1 MTIPGIDFE
10 QGPDGL
16 RAVVIA
22 DQWAPLTGRQ
32 IAEAGV
38 RELVVEAG
46 TRSGSSLDFLI
57 DVPFI
62 ERLRVPSVSIRNDG
76 GVRALRQL
84 RELELQNY
92 GVSEIDFASFPHLEK
107 LTTVWRPGA
116 ESALECEGLRSLS
129 IRGFPGSDLTAFRRL
144 VQLRQLDLVEG
155 GLESTKGIERFLQLE
170 WLRLGALRKLSSLR
184 GVDALVLLR
193 ELRIVRCRRISSL
206 AELSALRVLKLLFL
220 EDLGTV
226 GSASALAGLTEL
238 QQLGIIGDTNIEDG
252 DLEPVSQ
259 LPLLEMV
266 SMRNRRHYSHQVD
279 VDQRLVLR
287 TRA

>member
-1 MTIPGIDFE
+1 M
-10 QGPDGL
+10 
-16 RAVVIA
+16 IA
-22 DQWAPLTGRQ
+22 RR

-46 TRSGSSLDFLI
+46 IGSEGSLDFLVE
-57 DVPFI
+57 VPFI
-62 ERLRVPSVSIRNDG
+62 ERLTVPSVSIRNDG
-76 GVRALRQL
+76 GVRSLKQL

-116 ESALECEGLRSLS
+116 ESALDCARLRSIS
-129 IRGFPGSDLTAFRRL
+129 IRGFPGPDLTSFHRL
-144 VQLRQLDLVEG
+144 VQLRLLDLVEG
-155 GLESTKGIERFLQLE
+155 GLESTVGIEQLLQLE
-170 WLRLGALRKLSSLR
+170 WLRFGALRKLRSLK
-184 GVDALVLLR
+184 GVDALSQLR

-206 AELSALRVLKLLFL
+206 AELSSLQALKLLFL

-226 GSASALAGLTEL
+226 GSAKALAGLSEL

-259 LPLLEMV
+259 LPRLEQV
-266 SMRNRRHYSHQVD
+266 SMRNRRHYSHKVD
-279 VDQRLVLR
+279 AAQRLVR
-287 TRA
+287 RGHA